1 MRYRLTAL
9 VRDPDP
15 SSRSMPVPMFAIDSS
30 PILAL
35 QASWVAK
42 SLASGRP
49 GEICTEHVQ
58 AARGK
63 AASAN
68 WETLKLDDA
77 YFVDHLKNQA
87 KKAKVGDSSLYSLPS
102 LPFGMDSL
110 TLSGGSGSKAYRRLR
125 APCPRLGGLLTH
137 HNPVWHRERAS
148 RALVPHSPGLYSP
161 QPSRP

>member
-1 MRYRLTAL
+1 MVTPVYESSYR
-9 VRDPDP
+9 R
-15 SSRSMPVPMFAIDSS
+15 
-30 PILAL
+30 
-35 QASWVAK
+35 
-42 SLASGRP
+42 
-49 GEICTEHVQ
+49 TEHVQ

-87 KKAKVGDSSLYSLPS
+87 KKAKVGDSSYSLPS

-137 HNPVWHRERAS
+137 QDAARIAQGLLLTSSPMAKSQKKPGGLRPIIAIAMAHPRRAAFG
-148 RALVPHSPGLYSP
+148 ALPLASVSA
-161 QPSRP
+161 PSLAQSSQHLGG